1 MHQLSSTHLI
11 GMGLVGL
18 LVGCSDYAIDRGYES
33 AAEYYG
39 DADTGTYMGP
49 EDEGNWGGGSE
60 NDADDG
66 YEPEVEDDFLSL
78 QPAST
83 NVYVFV
89 ANPNRN
95 TVSRIN
101 VDDLSVLTAE
111 VGVDPSVVETT
122 EDYTMAVTFNS
133 GSDSISIINSS
144 TLEVTE
150 IEVRDNFNQMK
161 MSPDGN
167 WVICYHDADAD
178 DASGAG
184 GAQSF
189 NEVSLVNLSTHEHT
203 PMVVGFNPRDV
214 QFSEDSSMAVVVS
227 DAYLA
232 VIDLLEITPSP
243 NRIQISEDL
252 IDPPLAE
259 EVLLVPDGSYAFVRQ
274 FGATELV
281 VVDILA
287 ELVDWVEVGA
297 NPTDIDVTPDGS
309 QAVAVARGSNEL
321 WIYDLADPYAI
332 PEVVE
337 FPEDEVFG
345 SVLMSPDGTK
355 GLLYSTASGQARFAS
370 WDRTA
375 LDPIES
381 VEVRSLVKPVSS
393 MAVSPTGGTALV
405 FHDKSNGE
413 DVDSSSP
420 FYGEHALT
428 MIDLSDFFSNPLLL
442 PAEPTGYANTEDGET
457 GFFVMDGE
465 PYLEVLHY
473 DSLLYDEV
481 ELKSEPVHLGV
492 LPETRTAYISQDHDL
507 GRISFYDVDD
517 ANLETITGFELNAGI
532 QD

>member
-1 MHQLSSTHLI
+1 MQRNPKPHLI
-11 GMGLVGL
+11 GLGLVGL
-18 LVGCSDYAIDRGYES
+18 LVGCSDYAVALGSYDEER
-33 AAEYYG
+33 
-39 DADTGTYMGP
+39 DWADTGYAYAP
-49 EDEGNWGGGSE
+49 EDEGNMGGTS
-60 NDADDG
+60 DADDG
-66 YEPEVEDDFLSL
+66 YESEVEDDFLSL
-78 QPAST
+78 QPATT

-101 VDDLSVLTAE
+101 VDDLSVLTTD

-122 EDYTMAVTFNS
+122 DDYTMAVTFNE
-133 GSDSISIINSS
+133 GGDSVTIIDAA
-144 TLEVTE
+144 TLETTE

-167 WVICYHDADAD
+167 WIICYHDADAED
-178 DASGAG
+178 SSASG

-203 PMVVGFNPRDV
+203 AMVVGFNPRDV
-214 QFSEDSSMAVVVS
+214 QFSADSSMAVVVS

-232 VIDLLEITPSP
+232 VIDLLEAAPSP

-259 EVLLVPDGSYAFVRQ
+259 EVLLVPDGTYAFVRQ

-281 VVDILA
+281 VVDILT
-287 ELVDWVEVGA
+287 ELVDWVEVGE

-309 QAVAVARGSNEL
+309 QAVAVARGSGEL
-321 WIYDLADPYAI
+321 WVYDLADPYSEA
-332 PEVVE
+332 EVIE
-337 FPEDEVFG
+337 LPPDEVFG
-345 SVLMSPDGTK
+345 SVLMSPDGSK
-355 GLLYSTASGQARFAS
+355 GLLYSTATGVSRFAS
-370 WDRTA
+370 WDRHA
-375 LDPIES
+375 EDPEEAIEIL
-381 VEVRSLVKPVSS
+381 SLVKPVKS

-405 FHDKSNGE
+405 FHDDSNGE

-420 FYGEHALT
+420 FYGEYALT
-428 MIDLSDFFSNPLLL
+428 MIDLSDFFANPLLL
-442 PAEPTGYANTEDGET
+442 PAEPTGYADTADGET

-465 PYLEVLHY
+465 SYLEILHY

-481 ELKSEPVHLGV
+481 ELKSSPVHLGV
-492 LPETRTAYISQDHDL
+492 LPETRTAYISQEHDL
-507 GRISFYDVDD
+507 GRISFYNVDD
-517 ANLETITGFELNAGI
+517 AELETITGFELNAGI